1 MLVSLT
7 SRLELGERMDSNI
20 ADTRQHIL
28 DVTAAM
34 FSENRSKLR
43 IKDIAKTS
51 GVGIPTLYYHFKSK
65 SQLFAEAQAQN
76 YMKASQ
82 QLHTHLSRAESAME
96 ERDEPGFWT
105 AVGENMVLA
114 WTSGRPNDSWAI
126 IKMLLDVWADPR
138 AKQKFLA
145 DLDHQ
150 FDRWIKLID
159 SARVLGWIDQ
169 NVDAETIIASF
180 WPATI
185 GQVIIAGSTRINP
198 SPERVRDF
206 FLHAIG
212 GKAGAE
218 KGAS

>member
-1 MLVSLT
+1 
-7 SRLELGERMDSNI
+7 MDSNI

-126 IKMLLDVWADPR
+126 IKLERRRNSSPTW
-138 AKQKFLA
+138 
-145 DLDHQ
+145 
-150 FDRWIKLID
+150 ID
-159 SARVLGWIDQ
+159 SSTG
-169 NVDAETIIASF
+169 
-180 WPATI
+180 
-185 GQVIIAGSTRINP
+185 GSSSLILLAYSVGLIKMSTQR
-198 SPERVRDF
+198 R
-206 FLHAIG
+206 
-212 GKAGAE
+212 
-218 KGAS
+218 